1 MENSQHHFV
10 EDTAERRVM
19 SRIDAVLR
27 INYQI
32 ISDDVA
38 LNDPYDSHFVLPRY
52 FLLLAEL
59 DQFDHAFRYEL
70 EQLNEKDQQIARI
83 LSLFNQKLD
92 LITGSYYDNI
102 VQSLLP
108 VPEQVNF
115 TENGISF
122 SSLHH
127 INEGTYIHITLSHP
141 ENFYHIAA
149 TAQVIYCNAE
159 EQGKFCIGAYFI
171 TLNPQDR
178 AKLATGFLQAQ
189 QSANPSFSGEI

>member
-122 SSLHH
+122 SSSQH

-159 EQGKFCIGAYFI
+159 EHGKFRIGAYFI

-178 AKLATGFLQAQ
+178 AKLATGFLQVL
-189 QSANPSFSGEI
+189 QSASH

>member
-1 MENSQHHFV
+1 MENAQHHLV
-10 EDTAERRVM
+10 DDNTERRVM

-32 ISDDVA
+32 IPDDVA

-83 LSLFNQKLD
+83 LSLFNQKLN
-92 LITGSYYDNI
+92 LITGSFYDNI
-102 VQSLLP
+102 VQSQLP

-115 TENGISF
+115 SETGLSF
-122 SSLHH
+122 FSAQD

-141 ENFYHIAA
+141 ENYFHIAA
-149 TAQVIYCNAE
+149 TAQVAHSTAD
-159 EQGKFCIGAYFI
+159 EQGKFRIGAYFI

-178 AKLATGFLQAQ
+178 AKLAASIQQAQ
-189 QSANPSFSGEI
+189 RDEINS

>member
-1 MENSQHHFV
+1 MENTLHHV
-10 EDTAERRVM
+10 ADDNTERRTM

-32 ISDDVA
+32 IPIDAA

-83 LSLFNQKLD
+83 LSLFNQKLN
-92 LITGSYYDNI
+92 LITGSFYDNI

-108 VPEQVNF
+108 VPEQVNVS
-115 TENGISF
+115 EHGLSF
-122 SSLHH
+122 FGSQPLAQDA
-127 INEGTYIHITLSHP
+127 YIHITLSHP
-141 ENFYHIAA
+141 ENFFHIAA
-149 TAQVIYCNAE
+149 IAQVAYCNETE
-159 EQGKFCIGAYFI
+159 EPHKFRIGAYFI
-171 TLNPQDR
+171 TLHPQDR
-178 AKLATGFLQAQ
+178 AKLAASIQQAQ
-189 QSANPSFSGEI
+189 QDEPN